1 MKNFSLFLL
10 LFCLLVPSAV
20 LADSTDLTIPEN
32 KHANEGQLAAE
43 QSANLFQSKEFQEKL
58 SCEKHRLETEVFSEF
73 MKPIKKDPR
82 GANSPKFLATN
93 ETLYLFLSSSMPDE
107 TVHNYL
113 RSIAQTNSSGIF
125 PVMKGMVK
133 GMANKEANRRY
144 FSRILKN
151 DLDCNDQR
159 ESQGVCSRF
168 KIPIKMN
175 PMLFKRFE
183 IDRVPTLV
191 VHPANEYLEQLSKF
205 SCKKCLPKDMARDRL
220 FIVNTNNFWRSLP
233 CPHLYSI
240 MLLV

>member
-1 MKNFSLFLL
+1 MLYLLPMKIFSLFLL
-10 LFCLLVPSAV
+10 LLCLLVPGAV
-20 LADSTDLTIPEN
+20 LAGSTDLTIPEN

-43 QSANLFQSKEFQEKL
+43 QSAKLFQSKDFQEKL

-113 RSIAQTNSSGIF
+113 HAIAQTSSSEIS

-133 GMANKEANRRY
+133 GMAEKKANLRY

-151 DLDCNDQR
+151 DLDCKDHR
-159 ESQGVCSRF
+159 ETQGVCSRF

-175 PMLFKRFE
+175 PMLFKQFE

-191 VHPANEYLEQLSKF
+191 YTTTNETVVIHGDASLVYLLERINSEVKSTGLENLISHFRGKQ
-205 SCKKCLPKDMARDRL
+205 
-220 FIVNTNNFWRSLP
+220 
-233 CPHLYSI
+233 
-240 MLLV
+240 

>member
-1 MKNFSLFLL
+1 MKIFSLFLL
-10 LFCLLVPSAV
+10 LVCLLAPGVV
-20 LADSTDLTIPEN
+20 LADNTDLTIPEN

-43 QSANLFQSKEFQEKL
+43 QSAKLFQSKDFQEKL

-73 MKPIKKDPR
+73 IKPIKKDPG
-82 GANSPKFLATN
+82 GANSPKILATD
-93 ETLYLFLSSSMPDE
+93 EKLYLFLSSSMPDE

-113 RSIAQTNSSGIF
+113 RSIAQTSSSEIF

-133 GMANKEANRRY
+133 GMAKKEANRRY

-191 VHPANEYLEQLSKF
+191 YTTTNETVVIHGDASLVYLLERINSEVKSTGLENLIANFRGK
-205 SCKKCLPKDMARDRL
+205 P
-220 FIVNTNNFWRSLP
+220 
-233 CPHLYSI
+233 
-240 MLLV
+240 